1 MLLVKNLLQLSP
13 EEGKKKNDQIPGAKP
28 DSYIPDE
35 KCLDAIKS
43 PWCLSMLRQ

>member
-13 EEGKKKNDQIPGAKP
+13 EEKKKKNDQIPGAEP
-28 DSYIPDE
+28 DSYLPDE

-43 PWCLSMLRQ
+43 PWCLSMLRR